1 MAAAKVGTLTC
12 ARMYAWIRSRS
23 LCLRLGQAGIPSPL
37 RILHWPLCTA
47 HCAASSS
54 ANKPHFP
61 DRARTGC
68 CRGGEQMHWLFPR
81 MRLPMSCITQQHL
94 VSDVMSG
101 TVNPWSPVERDRIVA
116 VVQELMKEFLE
127 REKRKQAEREA
138 EKAAK
143 SEAPAAE
150 PEKEKA
156 SA

>member
-1 MAAAKVGTLTC
+1 
-12 ARMYAWIRSRS
+12 
-23 LCLRLGQAGIPSPL
+23 
-37 RILHWPLCTA
+37 
-47 HCAASSS
+47 
-54 ANKPHFP
+54 
-61 DRARTGC
+61 
-68 CRGGEQMHWLFPR
+68 MHWLFPR

-101 TVNPWSPVERDRIVA
+101 TVNPWSPVERDRIVS

>member
-1 MAAAKVGTLTC
+1 MAAAKVSTQMY
-12 ARMYAWIRSRS
+12 ARMHGHAAVA
-23 LCLRLGQAGIPSPL
+23 CACTGGVEQM
-37 RILHWPLCTA
+37 LCTL
-47 HCAASSS
+47 
-54 ANKPHFP
+54 F
-61 DRARTGC
+61 R
-68 CRGGEQMHWLFPR
+68 MHA
-81 MRLPMSCITQQHL
+81 PMLCITQRHL
-94 VSDVMSG
+94 VSTVMSG
-101 TVNPWSPVERDRIVA
+101 TVTSWPPVERDNSIP